1 MKRPRRCRCY
11 AYVTLALLAF
21 AGVVALVA
29 CGGSSTAASM
39 PPSAAATP
47 QVAATPE
54 RLVDS
59 DSVAVTQKAVDAH
72 SAAWDAQS
80 VAQLGR
86 VYDRRVVFDCHATGA
101 HVDGREA
108 LLELMGGV
116 FSMTTS
122 TRALAGHAG
131 RGWGVLE
138 LRQDVAGGSMQILQR
153 IQTRGGKIVRLANYY
168 QPIESQLSPLRA
180 ANPLGSEPG
189 PADTPVAAEAV
200 ALKYAAALQAKDAD
214 AILVLGA
221 PSNDFR
227 DTAGLNSP
235 PASELNQYTD
245 IFRSAVDLAF
255 NHIRYAFGRGW
266 AVVVWTADSAGSGG
280 DGVTM
285 LEIRD
290 GKIARETLYYNS
302 EKMPF

>member
-1 MKRPRRCRCY
+1 MMGPRRCRWC
-11 AYVTLALLAF
+11 ACVTLALLAS
-21 AGVVALVA
+21 AGVVSLAA
-29 CGGSSTAASM
+29 CGGSSTAASTS
-39 PPSAAATP
+39 PGAAATP
-47 QVAATPE
+47 HVAATPE
-54 RLVDS
+54 PLVGT
-59 DSVAVTQKAVDAH
+59 DSVAVTRKAVDTY

-86 VYDRRVVFDCHATGA
+86 VYASDVVFDCHATGV

-108 LLELMGGV
+108 FLELMGGV

-138 LRQDVAGGSMQILQR
+138 LRQDVAEGSMQILQL
-153 IQTRGGKIVRLANYY
+153 IETRGGKIVRLANYY
-168 QPIESQLSPLRA
+168 QPIESQSSPLRA
-180 ANPLGSEPG
+180 ANPLRSAPG

-245 IFRSAVDLAF
+245 IFRSPVDLAF